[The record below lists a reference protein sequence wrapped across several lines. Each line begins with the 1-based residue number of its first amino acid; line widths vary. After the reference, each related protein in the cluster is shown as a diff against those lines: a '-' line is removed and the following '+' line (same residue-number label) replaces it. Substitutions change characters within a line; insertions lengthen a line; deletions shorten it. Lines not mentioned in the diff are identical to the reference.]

1 METLQQVD
9 VTAFYFNTKTH
20 ESFPRRIEVDGQP
33 IAMLETG
40 LRRLVRSGQRVIETF
55 NMTDGFAQYDLRYE
69 PDRQTWT
76 LTGSHSL

>member
-9 VTAFYFNTKTH
+9 VTAFYFNTKTLQ
-20 ESFPRRIEVDGQP
+20 SFPKRVEVNGQP
-33 IAMLETG
+33 IALLETG
-40 LRRLVRSGQRVIETF
+40 LRRLVRSGQRVVEIF
-55 NMTDGFAQYDLRYE
+55 NMTDGFSQYDLRYE

>member
-1 METLQQVD
+1 MTPVD
-9 VTAFYFNTKTH
+9 ITAFYFNKSTL
-20 ESFPRRIEVDGQP
+20 ESFPRRVEVNGQP

-40 LRRLVRSGQRVIETF
+40 LRRLVRSGQRVVEIF

-69 PDRQTWT
+69 PDQQVWT